1 MVFHN
6 PVTNRMY
13 FAGMFSD
20 YIQVFDVGSGEKFM
34 SVSGWGEFYALTHC
48 YNSNRIWLTCP
59 VDDVL
64 LVFDDRADTLVRVVS
79 DAVEAPFTMAYN
91 AVMGKLYVSV
101 SDGRV
106 VVLDAGS
113 GAVLDS
119 IELDDWVLRM
129 AWDSLHNRV
138 YCTGSGWE
146 NSPVVVVDCAGDSVI
161 AEITGTRWTED
172 LVVHP
177 QLPKLYCLA
186 ENHDLGTN
194 VVRVVDTDLL
204 AVVDSVVI
212 PLSDPWDEFGRV
224 FFGPGASHLYA
235 CHIEEDA
242 DGGYERGVE
251 DTVAVI
257 DCTTDSLVGLIELPE
272 DYYIGG
278 FAVNPVDEK
287 VYLVSWYDDRVLVL
301 GVPDS
306 ITGWI
311 HADRWTYGAG
321 WNPVNGMMYVVQWGD
336 SVLVVDG
343 ATDSIV
349 DWLDYRNLNISS
361 LFWNPAGNKLY
372 VGHQVGTCV
381 VGQGDTIEKWLPV
394 TGRPVTFS
402 AELNRLYLNVY
413 HHNELTVFDCNLDSV
428 IKTVPTVTGN
438 GLLLSELH
446 KLYMSRDRGG
456 NEVVIYDLYQDTVIR
471 TASEWADRLVYN
483 PRNGFIYGYSPGQDR
498 LVVVDPLTDSI
509 IRLLYFSRIADL
521 VVNTTDNEVYHI
533 RYSDGDEVFIL
544 DGQTHQVVD
553 TMVLPQRAERLT
565 WIEQG
570 NKLYALN
577 GDTVMVLDC
586 VTRRY
591 VKSIPLHVGG
601 IHGLFLNSRNNKLWG
616 SSSARWE
623 LFVIHCGLDSVVARF
638 HAPADQFI
646 WNAIDNRVYTWR
658 YDRIYVFRDD
668 PTGVEEMPNVEVRR
682 PNATIVRGVLR
693 VPETEMTNDQCPM
706 TLLDIAGR
714 RVMRL
719 QPGEND
725 VRHVSPGVY
734 FVLWATGVERE
745 ASSVHKVVIQ
755 R

>member
-20 YIQVFDVGSGEKFM
+20 YIQVFDV
-34 SVSGWGEFYALTHC
+34 
-48 YNSNRIWLTCP
+48 
-59 VDDVL
+59 
-64 LVFDDRADTLVRVVS
+64 
-79 DAVEAPFTMAYN
+79 
-91 AVMGKLYVSV
+91 
-101 SDGRV
+101 
-106 VVLDAGS
+106 GS

-381 VGQGDTIEKWLPV
+381 VGQGDTIEKWLP
-394 TGRPVTFS
+394 
-402 AELNRLYLNVY
+402 
-413 HHNELTVFDCNLDSV
+413 VFDCNLDSV